1 MDSLFIFFAI
11 LIALGI
17 CALIAIFQMMKLL
30 AVALMT
36 LALLALIGI

>member
-17 CALIAIFQMMKLL
+17 CALIAIFQIMRVL
-30 AVALMT
+30 ACVLVT
-36 LALLALIGI
+36 LAFLALVG